1 MYLRKTERRNR
12 DGSTVAYYALAENGW
27 NPETGRSEARVIHSF
42 GRADQLGTAALRRLV
57 ASINRVLE
65 AGDGAAA
72 EASLGEIEIDAVFDL
87 GVVLAA
93 RGLWE
98 ELGIGPAVRSCL
110 ARAGLAAPHAAA
122 LFAMAAQRLDAP
134 GSKLAC
140 AARWLPEVAWLPEAN
155 GLAVDQLYRALDVLA
170 IGRRRSSATCSCGRP
185 TCSAS
190 TST

>member
-12 DGSTVAYYALAENGW
+12 DGSTVAYYALAENGC

-42 GRADQLGTAALRRLV
+42 GRADQLGTAALRRPLRRPLRRLV

-72 EASLGEIEIDAVFDL
+72 EASLGEIEIDAAFDL

-98 ELGIGPAVRSCL
+98 ELGTGPAVRSCL
-110 ARAGLAAPHAAA
+110 ARAGLAA
-122 LFAMAAQRLDAP
+122 
-134 GSKLAC
+134 
-140 AARWLPEVAWLPEAN
+140 
-155 GLAVDQLYRALDVLA
+155 
-170 IGRRRSSATCSCGRP
+170 
-185 TCSAS
+185 
-190 TST
+190 